1 MKYPLRNLYSVA
13 AVLLFPVILLAQEY
27 STSLVIPPS
36 AHAPLRKATGT
47 HLFMAVGFSTK
58 VNNPQ
63 GTSVTKLI
71 AQDDTTTK
79 EDDDELTVYG
89 VNAGNNEIIY
99 NTSLINIEIY
109 RGESGRKVTQL
120 NAPRGITSNE
130 FGDVYLAD
138 MGNRRVV
145 SLFNRKGKQLEYV
158 RESRPDSPDFSPF
171 DLTISTNGI
180 VFVTDSLGAK
190 VWRWDPTLEKW
201 TSFIHLVEKPLGI
214 VMYDKDDRWAY
225 YNHSRLGIITHD
237 GRRVLITDMSGR
249 RLAEYKPQEK
259 ESRFR
264 YIAVD
269 YYGNFYMT
277 DAGLHRIVKI
287 DRDGQFLDEIGGPGK
302 DDYEFLSPQ
311 GIAIWKRFGQVCVAE
326 SYAAQY
332 YLIGTSIKEAAARTV
347 EDKIEIGLTL
357 TEKARVTL
365 DLEQNGELV
374 HQFLD
379 NWIISQG
386 KFSRQWSI
394 PDSLNSGKYELSI
407 HAQPYY
413 SSTKYFTAEK
423 TITWNYQE

>member
-1 MKYPLRNLYSVA
+1 MP
-13 AVLLFPVILLAQEY
+13 VLLVAQDY

-36 AHAPLRKATGT
+36 SHAPLRKATGT
-47 HLFMAVGFSTK
+47 HLFMAVGFGTN

-63 GTSVTKLI
+63 GTSVTKLV
-71 AQDDTTTK
+71 ALDDTTTK

-99 NTSLINIEIY
+99 NTSLINIEVY
-109 RGESGRKVTQL
+109 RGESGRKETQL
-120 NAPRGITSNE
+120 SKPRGIASNAY
-130 FGDVYLAD
+130 GDVYVAD
-138 MGNRRVV
+138 MGNNRVV
-145 SLFNRKGKQLEYV
+145 SLFNRKGKLLEYV
-158 RESRPDSPDFSPF
+158 RESRPKHANFSPF
-171 DLTISTNGI
+171 DLTISTNGL
-180 VFVTDSLGAK
+180 VFVTDSLGSK

-214 VMYDKDDRWAY
+214 VLYDKDDRWAY
-225 YNHSRLGIITHD
+225 YNQSRLGIITHD
-237 GRRVLITDMSGR
+237 GRQVLITDLSGNR
-249 RLAEYKPQEK
+249 IGEYKPQEK

-277 DAGLHRIVKI
+277 DTGLHRIVKI
-287 DRDGQFLDEIGGPGK
+287 DRDGNFLDEIGRRGK
-302 DDYEFLSPQ
+302 DKYEFLYPQ
-311 GIAIWKRFGQVCVAE
+311 GISIWKRFGQVCVAE

-332 YLIGTSIKEAAARTV
+332 YLIGTSIKAAAVRTV
-347 EDKIEIGLTL
+347 QDKIEIALSL

-365 DLEQNGELV
+365 ELEKDGV
-374 HQFLD
+374 MIHQFLD

-386 KFSRQWSI
+386 KFSRRWNI
-394 PDSLNSGKYELSI
+394 PDSLARGKYELSI

-423 TITWNYQE
+423 IVTWNYQK